1 MNLSYDGKRDR
12 YDIISSLLYY
22 GREERER
29 IIYYYFYDRW
39 NGYNPED
46 HKAIVEEYSKVELA
60 KRQLKAEKLQ
70 EELISGQL
78 SEETVKKVL
87 TMGVVFK
94 LIHVNLL

>member
-1 MNLSYDGKRDR
+1 M
-12 YDIISSLLYY
+12 LL
-22 GREERER
+22 
-29 IIYYYFYDRW
+29 FYDRW

-87 TMGVVFK
+87 AMGVVFK

>member
-1 MNLSYDGKRDR
+1 MILNN
-12 YDIISSLLYY
+12 IISSFLYY

-29 IIYYYFYDRW
+29 ERIIYYYFNDRW

-46 HKAIVEEYSKVELA
+46 HKVIIEEYSKVELA

-87 TMGVVFK
+87 KMGVVFK